1 MTRVLPRTNFNSSRL
16 IRFLSDLDL
25 ASVGEARQSFAER
38 LGQWLDVNNAITLY
52 SALNARAA
60 AAGLAAPAVPGSALA
75 EEVGRVRAGL
85 VAAITG
91 DGAGKARLKWPT
103 PPTGASLDHM
113 ADFLPYQRYYAAHQR
128 DMEAS
133 VSQLRASA
141 RLALAAQSPR
151 LRQLATLDAV
161 LDKALA
167 ERERSLLATV
177 PARLERRYERLRRAH
192 QAARAAV
199 GPASATAAETE
210 VKAGA
215 DAVALAAAETGAGAE
230 VTLADD
236 VEAWTRP
243 GGWLAVFGQDTRSL
257 LLAELEV
264 RLLPVVGLM
273 EALREA
279 LREAL
284 SNEVTKQQ

>member
-1 MTRVLPRTNFNSSRL
+1 MTRALPRTNFNSSRL
-16 IRFLSDLDL
+16 IRFLADLDL
-25 ASVGEARQSFAER
+25 AAVGEARQSFAER
-38 LGQWLDVNNAITLY
+38 LGQWLDVNHAITLF
-52 SALNARAA
+52 SVLNARAG
-60 AAGLAAPAVPGSALA
+60 AGQAVPAVAASAIV
-75 EEVGRVRAGL
+75 EEVVRVRAAL

-91 DGAGKARLKWPT
+91 DGAGKVRLKWPT
-103 PPTGASLDHM
+103 PPAGASLEHM

-141 RLALAAQSPR
+141 RVAVAGHSPR

-177 PARLERRYERLRRAH
+177 PTRLERRYERLRRAH
-192 QAARAAV
+192 QMALVTPQAAPVVEAAA
-199 GPASATAAETE
+199 GPVLLAATEAAAGTAAM
-210 VKAGA
+210 A
-215 DAVALAAAETGAGAE
+215 
-230 VTLADD
+230 ADD
-236 VEAWTRP
+236 VDVWTRP

-264 RLLPVVGLM
+264 RLQPVLGLM
-273 EALREA
+273 
-279 LREAL
+279 EAL
-284 SNEVTKQQ
+284 SNEVTKRQ